1 MPRRTREDYKKR
13 LDPYDPRTGA
23 TGNDDPN
30 EREDAETDDDALDS
44 LAERAG
50 ERSSPGSGEDEA
62 GGDAADLQPKDVE
75 RGEPAR

>member
-1 MPRRTREDYKKR
+1 MPRTTREDYKKR

-30 EREDAETDDDALDS
+30 ESEDAKADDPLDP

-50 ERSSPGSGEDEA
+50 ERSSPESGEDEA
-62 GGDAADLQPKDVE
+62 GGDAADLQPEDVE
-75 RGEPAR
+75 QGETAR